1 MDPLSFA
8 ASISGLISL
17 AQTLIPLFVGYV
29 DNVRGYPAE
38 FAGLLN
44 EVNGLYGVLCMIQ
57 PIVVE
62 IESRSPPGQ
71 QGSFR
76 SILLNYY

>member
-1 MDPLSFA
+1 MDPVSFA
-8 ASISGLISL
+8 ASIAGLISL

-29 DNVRGYPAE
+29 DDVRGYPTE

-57 PIVVE
+57 PIIAE
-62 IESRSPPGQ
+62 IESSPSGQ
-71 QGSFR
+71 QGRFS
-76 SILLNYY
+76 SISLNL